1 MGAAPCSAEQN
12 GSLKDTK
19 GCRILLKGL
28 VTGTGAL
35 TEGMYN
41 LVFHHSQTWSGLSN
55 NPFGVGQTVLLSLVR
70 TCLLNKSEV
79 AIWDTRVSCELYE
92 VLKK

>member
-1 MGAAPCSAEQN
+1 MGAAPCFTEQN

-28 VTGTGAL
+28 ITGTGAL
-35 TEGMYN
+35 REGMHN

-55 NPFGVGQTVLLSLVR
+55 HVFGVGRTALLPLVR

-79 AIWDTRVSCELYE
+79 AIWDRRVSCELYE
-92 VLKK
+92 GLKK